1 MTIEKIE
8 KFEKELMFKIYLR
21 RNWFHSLKEYYKL
34 FGDDLEKRQTAVEDY
49 LETYNRKDD

>member
-1 MTIEKIE
+1 
-8 KFEKELMFKIYLR
+8 MFKIYLR